1 MTSPGRL
8 SGRAETGA
16 RGEQLVV
23 TRLERDG
30 YSIVARNWR
39 CPVGELDIIASLGDL
54 IVFVEVRTVTSDFLE
69 SPVLSVNP
77 SKQGRVGRA
86 ADVWLRAHGAH
97 PERIRFDVAGVR
109 LDGES
114 HHIDYIENAFVPA
127 FAW

>member
-1 MTSPGRL
+1 MVAPRQRAGFDAEA
-8 SGRAETGA
+8 RAEAYLGE
-16 RGEQLVV
+16 RGLQPIDRNVRFRGGEIDLVM
-23 TRLERDG
+23 RER
-30 YSIVARNWR
+30 
-39 CPVGELDIIASLGDL
+39 DL

-86 ADVWLRAHGAH
+86 ADVWLRAQGAH

-109 LDGES
+109 IEGES
-114 HHIDYIENAFVPA
+114 HHIDYVENAFVPA